1 MEKVKSFFAGKW
13 HYILVLVF
21 GMILSAGVWAF
32 MLQIMTGDDYA
43 FHVTRLQSAS
53 KAWSNGQIVP
63 QVDPDELG
71 GFGYAYNLFYGPLI
85 TYVVAGLQAIFQH
98 WPVAINLALVLCLI
112 GSGLVMCYVMTKIS
126 KNKVIAV
133 LSAVFL
139 MSAPYALN
147 NLYSR
152 MALGEVVAFVA
163 APILLLGLW
172 QLLKKEA
179 HAARSIALAAALLVL
194 SHSLSA
200 MLMAITAALFV
211 LFNIRKVLSWE
222 NVWRMVLGVVVALG
236 LTAFFTLPMF
246 EAKIAG
252 NYGVFDEGYADVYFG
267 ANPRSMNDHRLRP
280 RQLVVMDLN
289 GKTNDDGLGGEF
301 GVTLGVVAIIG
312 LLGFWF
318 VRKRIEDDQRR
329 FVTSLYIIAVLAIL
343 VALPVVNWY
352 YAPGILWQM
361 QFPWRTL
368 MVSTLLLAVVSAYT
382 MYGLIKGA
390 AQEKQKV
397 AAVVMGMLAI
407 YMVMPLILP
416 REDRHLN
423 GVEDVKEDPVT
434 IGWEA
439 EYAPMQVL
447 CSPEVEE
454 DVKQGFAC
462 SLGRI
467 RERLEERGTE
477 LRVVSGEVETKDA
490 VKDGLR
496 MSFVVESEG
505 EGGEVEL
512 PLIWYPGYKA
522 EMDGESLEVRASD
535 EYGMVMVTVPEGKS
549 GEVKVYYG
557 MSTMTAIGLLISV
570 TTAGL
575 AVVWLVISGVRD
587 RAVNKRLQKE
597 DAEMEELMVSMRE
610 AVEASEAEE
619 GMRQAFEQGQ
629 EDAEMEEK
637 LAASEKEE
645 VVAEPKP
652 KRRGRPKKV
661 KNEEVSEKKSNE
673 MESESKVR
681 TTKIRTK
688 TLTKEDE

>member
-1 MEKVKSFFAGKW
+1 MEKLKNFFAGKW
-13 HYILVLVF
+13 HYILVLIF
-21 GMILSAGVWAF
+21 GVILSAGVWAF

-85 TYVVAGLQAIFQH
+85 TYVVAGLQAIFQL

-126 KNKVIAV
+126 RNKVIAV
-133 LSAVFL
+133 LAAVFL

-172 QLLKKEA
+172 QLLKGEK

-211 LFNIRKVLSWE
+211 LFNIRKILNWE
-222 NVWRMVLGVVVALG
+222 NVWRMVLGVAVALG
-236 LTAFFTLPMF
+236 LSAFFTLPMI

-252 NYGVFDEGYADVYFG
+252 NYGVFNEGYADIYFG
-267 ANPRSMNDHRLRP
+267 ANPRSMNDHRLWP
-280 RQLVVMDLN
+280 QQLVVMDLN

-301 GVTLGVVAIIG
+301 GVTLGVVATIG

-318 VRKRIEDDQRR
+318 VRKQIEDEDQRR
-329 FVTSLYIIAVLAIL
+329 FVTSLYIIAVVAIL

-352 YAPGILWQM
+352 YMPGILWQM
-361 QFPWRTL
+361 QFPWRAL

-382 MYGLIKGA
+382 MYELIKGLA
-390 AQEKQKV
+390 RDKQKV
-397 AAVVMGMLAI
+397 AAVVMGMMAVYI
-407 YMVMPLILP
+407 VMPLILP
-416 REDRHLN
+416 RADRHIV
-423 GVEDVKEDPVT
+423 GVEEVKKDPVT

-439 EYAPMQVL
+439 EYAPMQIL

-454 DVKQGFAC
+454 DTKQGYAC
-462 SLGRI
+462 SLSRI
-467 RERLEERGTE
+467 RERLEERGE
-477 LRVVSGEVETKDA
+477 KLKVVSGGAKLGKIER
-490 VKDGLR
+490 DGLN
-496 MSFVVESEG
+496 FDFEVKN
-505 EGGEVEL
+505 EGGASEVEL
-512 PLIWYPGYKA
+512 PVIWYPGYTA
-522 EMDGESLEVRASD
+522 ELEGEKLEVRTSD
-535 EYGMVMVTVPEGKS
+535 EYGMVLVKIPEGKS
-549 GEVKVYYG
+549 GKVKVYYG
-557 MSTMTAIGLLISV
+557 LSTMTTIGLLISV
-570 TTAGL
+570 ATAGL
-575 AVVWLVISGVRD
+575 SVVWLVISGVRD
-587 RAVNKRLQKE
+587 RAVRKRSRKE
-597 DAEMEELMVSMRE
+597 DAEMEELMDSMRE
-610 AVEASEAEE
+610 AVEEASEAEI
-619 GMRQAFEQGQ
+619 
-629 EDAEMEEK
+629 
-637 LAASEKEE
+637 
-645 VVAEPKP
+645 VAEGGAKRLLKRRGAVRLVEEESTVEEKP

-661 KNEEVSEKKSNE
+661 KAEEVKDKG
-673 MESESKVR
+673 ESTDIGETKVR

>member
-1 MEKVKSFFAGKW
+1 MEKLKNFLAGKW
-13 HYILVLVF
+13 HYILVFIF
-21 GMILSAGVWAF
+21 GVILSAGVWSF

-63 QVDPDELG
+63 QVDPDALD

-112 GSGLVMCYVMTKIS
+112 GSGIVMCYVMTKIS

-133 LSAVFL
+133 LAAVFL

-147 NLYSR
+147 NLYAR

-200 MLMAITAALFV
+200 MLMAIVAALFV

-222 NVWRMVLGVVVALG
+222 NVSRMAIGVAVALG

-246 EAKIAG
+246 EAKMVG
-252 NYGVFDEGYADVYFG
+252 NYGIFNEGYADIYFG
-267 ANPRSMNDHRLRP
+267 ANPRSMNDHRLWP
-280 RQLVVMDLN
+280 QQLVVMDLN

-301 GVTLGVVAIIG
+301 GVTLGVVAIVG

-318 VRKRIEDDQRR
+318 VRKQIEDEDQRR
-329 FVTSLYIIAVLAIL
+329 FVTSLYVIAVLAIL

-352 YAPGILWQM
+352 HMPGILWQM

-382 MYGLIKGA
+382 MYGLIKGLS
-390 AQEKQKV
+390 QDKQKV
-397 AAVVMGMLAI
+397 AAVAMGVMAI
-407 YMVMPLILP
+407 YVVMPLILP
-416 REDRHLN
+416 RENRHLN
-423 GVEDVKEDPVT
+423 GVEGVKEDPVT
-434 IGWEA
+434 LGWEA
-439 EYAPMQVL
+439 EYAPMQIL
-447 CSPEVEE
+447 CSPDVEE
-454 DVKQGFAC
+454 DVKQGYAC
-462 SLGRI
+462 SLSRI
-467 RERLEERGTE
+467 RERLEERGTK
-477 LRVVSGEVETKDA
+477 LKVISGEAKLEGAT
-490 VKDGLR
+490 KDGLKVD
-496 MSFVVESEG
+496 FDVKN
-505 EGGEVEL
+505 EGGASEIEL
-512 PLIWYPGYKA
+512 PMIWYPGYKA
-522 EMDGESLEVRASD
+522 EMDGESLEVGASE
-535 EYGMVMVTVPEGKS
+535 EYGMVLVKIPEGKS

-557 MSTMTAIGLLISV
+557 LSTMTGIGLTISV
-570 TTAGL
+570 VTAGL
-575 AVVWLVISGVRD
+575 SVVWLVLLGVKSGMKRKKS
-587 RAVNKRLQKE
+587 RAE
-597 DAEMEELMVSMRE
+597 DAEMEELMDTVRE
-610 AVEASEAEE
+610 AVEEASEVEVTEKRSEEMVEEDVAEE
-619 GMRQAFEQGQ
+619 
-629 EDAEMEEK
+629 K
-637 LAASEKEE
+637 S
-645 VVAEPKP
+645 

-661 KNEEVSEKKSNE
+661 KDGEAR
-673 MESESKVR
+673 VR
-681 TTKIRTK
+681 TTKVTTK
-688 TLTKEDE
+688 VLTNSEKESE

>member
-1 MEKVKSFFAGKW
+1 MEKLKNFLAGKW
-13 HYILVLVF
+13 HYILVLIF
-21 GMILSAGVWAF
+21 GVILSVGVWTF

-71 GFGYAYNLFYGPLI
+71 GFGYAYNIFYGPLI

-98 WPVAINLALVLCLI
+98 WSVAINLALVLCVI
-112 GSGLVMCYVMTKIS
+112 GSGMMMCYVMTKIS

-133 LSAVFL
+133 LAAVFL

-147 NLYSR
+147 NLYAR

-179 HAARSIALAAALLVL
+179 HAARSIALAATLLVL

-200 MLMAITAALFV
+200 MLMAITAAFFV

-222 NVWRMVLGVVVALG
+222 NVWRMVLGVAVALG

-246 EAKIAG
+246 EAKMVG
-252 NYGVFDEGYADVYFG
+252 NYGIFNEGYADIYFG
-267 ANPRSMNDHRLRP
+267 ANPRSMNDHRLWP
-280 RQLVVMDLN
+280 QQLVVMDLN
-289 GKTNDDGLGGEF
+289 GKTNEDGLGGEF
-301 GVTLGVVAIIG
+301 GVTLGVIAIIG
-312 LLGFWF
+312 LMGYWF
-318 VRKRIEDDQRR
+318 VRKQIEDDDQRR
-329 FVTSLYIIAVLAIL
+329 FVTSLYVIAVLAIL

-352 YAPGILWQM
+352 YMPGILWQM

-382 MYGLIKGA
+382 MYGLIKGL

-397 AAVVMGMLAI
+397 ATVVMGMLAI

-416 REDRHLN
+416 RENRHLN
-423 GVEDVKEDPVT
+423 GVEDVKDDPVT

-439 EYAPMQVL
+439 EYAPMQIL
-447 CSPEVEE
+447 CSPDLEE
-454 DVKQGFAC
+454 DTKQGYAC
-462 SLGRI
+462 SLSRI

-477 LRVVSGEVETKDA
+477 LRVVSGEVETKD
-490 VKDGLR
+490 VTKDGLR
-496 MSFVVESEG
+496 MSFVVESED
-505 EGGEVEL
+505 EGSEIEL
-512 PLIWYPGYKA
+512 PLIWYPGYAA
-522 EMDGESLEVRASD
+522 ELDGERLEVRASE
-535 EYGMVMVTVPEGKS
+535 EYGMVLVKIPEGKG

-557 MSTMTAIGLLISV
+557 LSKMTGIGIAISV
-570 TTAGL
+570 ITAGL
-575 AVVWLVISGVRD
+575 SVVWLVLSGVKSGVKRKKS
-587 RAVNKRLQKE
+587 RAE
-597 DAEMEELMVSMRE
+597 DAEMAELMVSVRE
-610 AVEASEAEE
+610 AVEEASEMETETKVKTKVEADKVDE
-619 GMRQAFEQGQ
+619 AFLQGQ
-629 EDAEMEEK
+629 KDA
-637 LAASEKEE
+637 AAEATEQ
-645 VVAEPKP
+645 KP
-652 KRRGRPKKV
+652 KRKTRVKK
-661 KNEEVSEKKSNE
+661 EKTEKTE
-673 MESESKVR
+673 AVPEKTR

-688 TLTKEDE
+688 VLTDATKEDK